1 MKIRNVQRF
10 TIPITGSR
18 ESLNF
23 DGGTTVTTLIDA
35 LRELPANGRV
45 SLDYGEIFVTYVHPE
60 IEIQGE

>member
-10 TIPITGSR
+10 TVPIVESR

-35 LRELPANGRV
+35 LRELPAKGRV
-45 SLDYGEIFVTYVHPE
+45 SIDYGQIFVTYVHPD
-60 IEIQGE
+60 IEIPGE